1 MTDSDSGSKS
11 SKSTSSD
18 SDSPKLVKKANSSK
32 RRPLII
38 EKNAKKAKKNPA
50 SEKPKKAFIR
60 RLEAPVISSSGS
72 EETGSGTDSDSSLSK
87 PNLVDSHSKSAKK
100 STPKATPMPDDETV
114 ILKRAIGFKAE
125 KNDIGEFYEFVK
137 ISLHINVTRA
147 QLTDK
152 IQRLKKKYL
161 RSKKNNS
168 KKNDHIDG
176 MDNDRQKSKIEVEK
190 KNNDC
195 LFIQYSALNDSK
207 MFTEEIVKA
216 GLELTDDSKRAEL
229 EEKRKALDEQ
239 ELMLYMKRLEFLKNQ
254 ALVALEGIRKL
265 SIMLESQPT
274 HRLESPGTATGFS
287 VIGYVS
293 STQPRT

>member
-125 KNDIGEFYEFVK
+125 KNDI
-137 ISLHINVTRA
+137 
-147 QLTDK
+147 
-152 IQRLKKKYL
+152 
-161 RSKKNNS
+161 
-168 KKNDHIDG
+168 
-176 MDNDRQKSKIEVEK
+176 
-190 KNNDC
+190 
-195 LFIQYSALNDSK
+195 
-207 MFTEEIVKA
+207 EEIVKA

-265 SIMLESQPT
+265 
-274 HRLESPGTATGFS
+274 R
-287 VIGYVS
+287 
-293 STQPRT
+293 